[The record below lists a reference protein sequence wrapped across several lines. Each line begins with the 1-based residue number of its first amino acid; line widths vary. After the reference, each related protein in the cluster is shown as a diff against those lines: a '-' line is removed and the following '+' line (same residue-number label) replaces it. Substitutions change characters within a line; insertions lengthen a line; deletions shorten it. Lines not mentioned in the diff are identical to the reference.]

1 LEETL
6 WDLISKSKGQI
17 LYQRIVNNKTFTSY
31 AFPTSTLFV
40 TVVDNEIA
48 NIYRIR

>member
-1 LEETL
+1 MEETL

-31 AFPTSTLFV
+31 ASTLFV
-40 TVVDNEIA
+40 TVVA